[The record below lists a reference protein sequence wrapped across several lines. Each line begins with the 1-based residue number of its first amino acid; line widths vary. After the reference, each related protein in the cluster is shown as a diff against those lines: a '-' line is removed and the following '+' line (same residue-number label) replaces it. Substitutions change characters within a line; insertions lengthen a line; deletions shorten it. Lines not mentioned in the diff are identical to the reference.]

1 MHAVGAGDQDRP
13 HQNRAYELTRCILA
27 HRYSSTISSAASSAS
42 SPSPCTNIAKN
53 YLCGPTSER
62 LLYLFAESTTAITP
76 ISYRLVYCSVETP
89 FPRCHVQRRSP
100 PPPPPE
106 VVCENFIPAAYRPP
120 GNFLALAQCET
131 AARSTSA
138 FIPPPPP
145 PGKRKGVEREGK

>member
-100 PPPPPE
+100 PPPHPQRWFVRTSSQLPTG
-106 VVCENFIPAAYRPP
+106 P
-120 GNFLALAQCET
+120 LAT
-131 AARSTSA
+131 FSPSHNARQRQGQHQLSY
-138 FIPPPPP
+138 PPPRRPA
-145 PGKRKGVEREGK
+145 RERG